1 MHGISTHAYEMCI
14 SQSFTI
20 NKCLVNEYLYFPD
33 ASSSQSIRTGDV
45 HPTKYPSQ
53 NYGGLSLHYYFIWC
67 RIIHLKTSAIYS
79 AAFCNLL
86 YVLAININITPDI
99 KTMQMITLD
108 LHQRKKELPQA
119 RCWNSRCIVASVA
132 LGNDGNSEGWRFT
145 GDLKSMEVLW
155 QMRGGA
161 SQKPP

>member
-20 NKCLVNEYLYFPD
+20 NKCLVNEYLYFPQ

-86 YVLAININITPDI
+86 YQYQHYSRYQNYANDNLRPPS
-99 KTMQMITLD
+99 
-108 LHQRKKELPQA
+108 KKKGIATGSMLKFKVYSSFCCSGKWWKQ
-119 RCWNSRCIVASVA
+119 
-132 LGNDGNSEGWRFT
+132 WRVKIHRWFEIRGSPLT
-145 GDLKSMEVLW
+145 NA
-155 QMRGGA
+155 GGA
-161 SQKPP
+161 SSS